1 MSGFLKIGLILFLL
15 ATGGRVFCF
24 PLPGKD
30 SLKTK
35 FDLNDPRSPD
45 CPCHKYQR
53 QAEREYAL
61 LQQKSNRDSHPEV
74 DTIVNRTK
82 GTAYWSFQIPLFHWN
97 EISFRRYWRKKNRKT
112 KRFHQDH
119 TRCGRW

>member
-35 FDLNDPRSPD
+35 FDLNDPRNPD
-45 CPCHKYQR
+45 CPCHAWQK
-53 QAEREYAL
+53 QADKEYKAL
-61 LQQKSNRDSHPEV
+61 LAGEK
-74 DTIVNRTK
+74 TIKRNE
-82 GTAYWSFQIPLFHWN
+82 SFNFKLSLWKREMLHFHNWGSKRKHLF
-97 EISFRRYWRKKNRKT
+97 RKKIHT
-112 KRFHQDH
+112 
-119 TRCGRW
+119 TRCSTW